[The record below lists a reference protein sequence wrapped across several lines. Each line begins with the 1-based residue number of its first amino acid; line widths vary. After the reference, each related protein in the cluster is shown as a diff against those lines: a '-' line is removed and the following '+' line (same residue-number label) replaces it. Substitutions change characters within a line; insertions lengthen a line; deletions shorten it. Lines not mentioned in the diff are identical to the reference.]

1 MRTIFFLPLIL
12 VFILGGCGATK
23 EPKIVIKQELP
34 GWYQNPPLSNS
45 ATLYAIGEGKNK
57 EEAIANALNYMAS
70 TLSISIS
77 SSYNAKT
84 TVREG
89 SVSSHEGVYKSDIS
103 SDVKKIRISN
113 YEVIQAKSLGF
124 RKYAVLIKSD
134 KQKLFSSLKHEID
147 QKVALVKAN
156 EKNLDDDA
164 LGKFLFYKKLNK
176 ELENLPH
183 TLVVMKEL
191 NSRFDSEVY
200 LQTLKSVDKKYRYYQ
215 SNISFSVV
223 SNLANLK
230 APIAKALSKRN
241 FKVNAASSKMHYKI
255 SINTSVTKANA
266 YGFTLA
272 RAELRIVTS
281 NYKGANVA
289 SNVFHLVGQSSQ
301 GYDVAIQDLVR
312 QLNDKIQKDGL
323 DKVLNINI

>member
-103 SDVKKIRISN
+103 SDVKKIRIL
-113 YEVIQAKSLGF
+113 ERAQ
-124 RKYAVLIKSD
+124 RKRFFK
-134 KQKLFSSLKHEID
+134 FSH
-147 QKVALVKAN
+147 
-156 EKNLDDDA
+156 
-164 LGKFLFYKKLNK
+164 
-176 ELENLPH
+176 
-183 TLVVMKEL
+183 
-191 NSRFDSEVY
+191 
-200 LQTLKSVDKKYRYYQ
+200 
-215 SNISFSVV
+215 ISQ
-223 SNLANLK
+223 
-230 APIAKALSKRN
+230 
-241 FKVNAASSKMHYKI
+241 M
-255 SINTSVTKANA
+255 T
-266 YGFTLA
+266 
-272 RAELRIVTS
+272 
-281 NYKGANVA
+281 
-289 SNVFHLVGQSSQ
+289 
-301 GYDVAIQDLVR
+301 
-312 QLNDKIQKDGL
+312 ND
-323 DKVLNINI
+323 